1 LQVGEALGGD
11 AGWEVIDAKF
21 MRGRKPLLEWKDHV
35 VRIVITLVQMWVGIL
50 EGFAGV
56 RRQKG
61 MTLKANGKKE
71 L

>member
-21 MRGRKPLLEWKDHV
+21 MRGRAPTLEWKDHV
-35 VRIVITLVQMWVGIL
+35 ARIMIMLVQMWVSIL
-50 EGFAGV
+50 EGFMGV
-56 RRQKG
+56 TRQMG
-61 MTLKANGKKE
+61 MKLKANGKKQ

>member
-1 LQVGEALGGD
+1 
-11 AGWEVIDAKF
+11 

-35 VRIVITLVQMWVGIL
+35 ARIVITLVQMWIGIL

-61 MTLKANGKKE
+61 MALKANGKKE